1 MIKSLR
7 WPLAL
12 TFLGAGVSALY
23 GGLAAAL
30 TTVILI
36 VLEISLSFDNAVV
49 NAKVLD
55 TMSERWQRLFLTIG
69 VLIAVFGMRLVVP
82 FVIVWLTAGV
92 DPGSALKLAL
102 ERGDPQVAGT
112 YGFLLHEAH
121 PMIAAFGGMFLLL
134 VFLNFVFEEREIRW
148 LRRIEELLGKL
159 GRLDSF
165 AVVVALGAL
174 LVVTRALPA
183 EKRLSVIVAG
193 AVGIVVYLL
202 TSSLGEVFEEDIE
215 SRDEKGG
222 GNSGV
227 VAIGARV
234 GRAAFFTFLYLEVL
248 DASFSMDGVVGAFA
262 ITSDPVIIAVG
273 LGVGALYIRTLTV
286 LIVRKGT
293 LQELVYLEHGA
304 HWAIGT
310 LALILL
316 TTTRVEVPQVV
327 TGFVG
332 VGFIGAG
339 FFSSVRER
347 RATAPVPG

>member
-1 MIKSLR
+1 MIKTLR
-7 WPLAL
+7 WPLLFTA
-12 TFLGAGVSALY
+12 LGAGASVFYA
-23 GGLAAAL
+23 GPAAAL
-30 TTVILI
+30 TTIILI

-49 NAKVLD
+49 NAKVLHL
-55 TMSERWQRLFLTIG
+55 MSEKWQRLFLTLG
-69 VLIAVFGMRLVVP
+69 VIIAVFGMRLVIP
-82 FVIVWLTAGV
+82 FVIVWFTAGIG
-92 DPGSALKLAL
+92 PGRALQLAF
-102 ERGDPQVAGT
+102 ERGDPEVPGT

-148 LRRIEELLGKL
+148 LGRIEEQLGKL

-165 AVVVALGAL
+165 SVVVALGTLL
-174 LVVTRALPA
+174 LVASTLPA
-183 EKRLSVIVAG
+183 DQQLPVVIAG
-193 AVGIVVYLL
+193 SIGIVVYLL
-202 TSSLGEVFEEDIE
+202 TSSLGEVFEGDIE
-215 SRDEKGG
+215 SREDKAGG
-222 GNSGV
+222 TQEV
-227 VAIGARV
+227 VLRV

-262 ITSDPVIIAVG
+262 ITSDPVIIAIG

-286 LIVRKGT
+286 IIVRRGT

-316 TTTRVEVPQVV
+316 ATTRVEIPEVV

-332 VGFIGAG
+332 VAFIGAG
-339 FFSSVRER
+339 FLSSVRR
-347 RATAPVPG
+347 RRLSGPLPG